1 MKKVIILSILT
12 LLAMGCQCQRKAEN
26 KAPEMAVVEL
36 SEMEG
41 KYAIVVGAYR
51 DVKLAD
57 RRVKNLEEKGYPA
70 KIVNYENGVFAVV
83 ICASDDKA
91 VTLQKLEELRG
102 TEVYPQDGWIITNE

>member
-1 MKKVIILSILT
+1 MD
-12 LLAMGCQCQRKAEN
+12 CQCQRKVEN
-26 KAPEMAVVEL
+26 KAPEVEVVAL
-36 SEMEG
+36 SEMGG

-102 TEVYPQDGWIITNE
+102 TEVCPQDGWIITNE